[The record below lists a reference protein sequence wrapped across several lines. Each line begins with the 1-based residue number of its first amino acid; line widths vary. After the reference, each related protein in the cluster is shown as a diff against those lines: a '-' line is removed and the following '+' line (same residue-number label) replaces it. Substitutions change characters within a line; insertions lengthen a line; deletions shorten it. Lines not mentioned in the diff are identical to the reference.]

1 MNIFTRLKDYLLLR
15 EAVRKADNAYEK
27 TGNRYY
33 VTGSIDG
40 KLVVMDR
47 KNFRKLK
54 QKGYISR
61 DARISDLI
69 IQSFYFTPYA
79 LGNGRMSE
87 DMRKKTIKSYYKW
100 RDDFRKAEKMKR
112 KARKEAKKNGKKGKA

>member
-1 MNIFTRLKDYLLLR
+1 MNIFARFKDYLLLR

-33 VTGSIDG
+33 VTGSMDG

-79 LGNGRMSE
+79 LGDGRMSE
-87 DMRKKTIKSYYKW
+87 DMRKKMIKSYYKW
-100 RDDFRKAEKMKR
+100 REDFRRSEKMKR
-112 KARKEAKKNGKKGKA
+112 KIRREAKKNGKKRKA

>member
-1 MNIFTRLKDYLLLR
+1 MNIFARFKDYLLLR

-33 VTGSIDG
+33 VTGSMDG

-79 LGNGRMSE
+79 LGDGRMSE
-87 DMRKKTIKSYYKW
+87 DVRKKMIKSYYKW
-100 RDDFRKAEKMKR
+100 REDFRRSEKMKR
-112 KARKEAKKNGKKGKA
+112 KIRREAKKNGKKGKA